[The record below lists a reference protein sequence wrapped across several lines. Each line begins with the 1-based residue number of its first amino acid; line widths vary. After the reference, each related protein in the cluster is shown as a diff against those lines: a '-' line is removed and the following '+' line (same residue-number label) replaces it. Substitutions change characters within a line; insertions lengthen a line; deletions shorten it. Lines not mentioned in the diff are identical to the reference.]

1 MDFSEYLKPYLNKR
15 TKNYYVALSGG
26 VDSLVLLSELN
37 KLQKDNNLN
46 LIAIHI
52 NHNVQKDSKKWKSIC
67 EKICKKNEIKFISHS
82 LRQKKISSSNLEKNL
97 RDERYRFFEK
107 TLEKNSILF
116 MGHHLDDVI
125 ETFFLRALRGSGI
138 DGLSSIPKERVLGKG
153 KLVRPFL
160 NIAKSEILS
169 KAKKDKL
176 EFIKDPS
183 NTDNS
188 FDRNY
193 IRNKVLPLIEKRW
206 PSYRKNLNQLTLNLK
221 ESSDLITIQAEKD
234 FNEVRVK
241 KNLIS
246 LKKLICLP
254 IIRQKNVLIFWIGLN
269 ELNQPSAKVIN
280 LFFDKFL
287 RDEKTPKAKYI
298 WGTVSKKGSVCITKN
313 TNELKISELSA

>member
-26 VDSLVLLSELN
+26 VDSLVLLNELN
-37 KLQKDNNLN
+37 KLQKDHNFN

-67 EKICKKNEIKFISHS
+67 EKICKKNKIKFISHS
-82 LRQKKISSSNLEKNL
+82 LRQKKISYSNLEKNL

-206 PSYRKNLNQLTLNLK
+206 PSYRKNLNQLTTNLK
-221 ESSDLITIQAEKD
+221 ESSNLLMIQAEKD
-234 FNEVRVK
+234 FNEVKVK
-241 KNLIS
+241 TNLIS
-246 LKKLICLP
+246 LKKFLCLSK
-254 IIRQKNVLIFWIGLN
+254 IHQKNVFMFWINLN
-269 ELNQPSAKVIN
+269 GLNQPSAKVIN
-280 LFFDKFL
+280 LFFSKFL
-287 RDEKTPKAKYI
+287 KDEKTSKAKYI
-298 WGTVSKKGSVCITKN
+298 WGTASKKAQFVL
-313 TNELKISELSA
+313 LKTEMN